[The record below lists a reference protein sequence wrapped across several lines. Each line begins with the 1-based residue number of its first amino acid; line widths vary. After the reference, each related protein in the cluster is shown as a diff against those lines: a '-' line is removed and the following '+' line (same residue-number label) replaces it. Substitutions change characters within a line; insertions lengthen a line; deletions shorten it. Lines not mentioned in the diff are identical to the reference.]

1 MRLLD
6 RDELDKK
13 KKKKLETDGFYL
25 KKKSNLNSFEI
36 AWKYWLA
43 HVCSVSWKTNM
54 QFLVENNGPC

>member
-25 KKKSNLNSFEI
+25 KKNP
-36 AWKYWLA
+36 
-43 HVCSVSWKTNM
+43 T
-54 QFLVENNGPC
+54 